1 MKSHTILDEN
11 IGLNKNRFFHNGENR
26 AETAIVKNMRDYYEI
41 LGVDRG
47 ATPEEIKKAYRKLAV
62 QYHPDKNPG
71 DNAAEE
77 KFKEASNAYS
87 VLSDPEKR
95 RVYDTRGH
103 AGVHGMGFEGYQNM
117 DDIFSHINLDDIFG
131 RGFGGFGGFGRFD
144 DAFGDAFGQ
153 RRTTTPTR
161 GRDIRMNLNIP
172 FADAVLG
179 SKKEV
184 NVEGKRINITI
195 PPGIQDGQTLRI
207 RGRGETLGIGV
218 SGDLLVTVTVQ
229 SHPTLTRE
237 GADLLT
243 DATISMTTA
252 ALGGSVRVQTLTGD
266 VDLKV
271 PAGAQPGQQLR
282 LRGQGAMEASGRKGD
297 LRVRLVVEIPKSL
310 SRKQRNLLKELEKTL

>member
-1 MKSHTILDEN
+1 MKLHAILDRDVN
-11 IGLNKNRFFHNGENR
+11 LNKNRFFDNGKNR

-62 QYHPDKNPG
+62 RYHPDKNSG
-71 DNAAEE
+71 DKAAEE

-103 AGVHGMGFEGYQNM
+103 AGVHGMGFEGYRTM
-117 DDIFSHINLDDIFG
+117 DDVFTNLNLDDIFG
-131 RGFGGFGGFGRFD
+131 RGFGGFGRFD

-153 RRTTTPTR
+153 RRTTAPTR
-161 GRDIRMNLNIP
+161 GSDIRMKLNIP

-184 NVEGKRINITI
+184 NVQGKRITLTI

-207 RGRGETLGIGV
+207 RGHGESLGVGT
-218 SGDLLVTVTVQ
+218 SGDLLVTVSVQ

-252 ALGGSVRVQTLTGD
+252 ALGGSTRVKTLTGD
-266 VDLKV
+266 VSLKIPV
-271 PAGAQPGQQLR
+271 GAQPGQQLR
-282 LRGQGAMEASGRKGD
+282 LRGQGAADASGRKGD

-310 SRKQRNLLKELEKTL
+310 SRKQRSLLKELEKTL

>member
-1 MKSHTILDEN
+1 MKLHAILDEDIN
-11 IGLNKNRFFHNGENR
+11 LNKNRFFDNGENR

-62 QYHPDKNPG
+62 RYHPDKNPG
-71 DNAAEE
+71 DKAAEE
-77 KFKEASNAYS
+77 QFKEASNAYS

-117 DDIFSHINLDDIFG
+117 DDIFSHINLDDLFG

-153 RRTTTPTR
+153 RRTTAPTR
-161 GRDIRMNLNIP
+161 GRDLRMNLNIP
-172 FADAVLG
+172 FADAALG

-184 NVEGKRINITI
+184 NVQGKRITLTI
-195 PPGIQDGQTLRI
+195 PQGIQDGQTLRI
-207 RGRGETLGIGV
+207 RGHGESVGV
-218 SGDLLVTVTVQ
+218 DTSGDLLVTVSVQ

-243 DATISMTTA
+243 DVTIPMTTA
-252 ALGGSVRVQTLTGD
+252 ALGGSVRVQTLTGE
-266 VDLKV
+266 VDLKI
-271 PAGAQPGQQLR
+271 PTGAQPGQQLR
-282 LRGQGAMEASGRKGD
+282 LRGHGAADASGRKGD